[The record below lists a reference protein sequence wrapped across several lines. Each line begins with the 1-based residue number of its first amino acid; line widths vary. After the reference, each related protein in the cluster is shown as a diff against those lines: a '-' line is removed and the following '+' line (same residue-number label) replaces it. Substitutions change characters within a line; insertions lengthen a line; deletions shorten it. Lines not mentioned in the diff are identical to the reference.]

1 MLSAISLPPW
11 LRRCA
16 AGCLVALGWA
26 VPAAAS
32 DWAVDPVRLDLSPQ
46 QPTAVLQVRN
56 NSEQATTIQITAV
69 AWSQLSGK
77 EVYTPTRELLVSPPA
92 FTVAAKAEQVVRVA
106 LRRTAD
112 PASELSYRINLQEI
126 PPPPAPGFVGLQV
139 ALRVGLPVF
148 VQPLTGKAS
157 PKAVWTA
164 AALDD
169 KRIKV
174 VLENQGN
181 AHLQVSD
188 FALYVPGAEQAIARE
203 SGLSYALAGQAR
215 EWILSIKSPK
225 LPPNQRFRLKAYTD
239 AGEIETELV
248 LNQP

>member
-1 MLSAISLPPW
+1 MLSAVNLPPW

-16 AGCLVALGWA
+16 AVCLVVLSGAGP
-26 VPAAAS
+26 VAAS
-32 DWAVDPVRLDLSPQ
+32 DWAVDPVRIDLSPQ
-46 QPTAVLQVRN
+46 QQTAVLQVRN
-56 NSEQATTIQITAV
+56 NSDQATTIQIKAV
-69 AWSQLSGK
+69 SWSQQAGK
-77 EVYTPTRELLVSPPA
+77 EVYEPTRELLVSPPA
-92 FTVAAKAEQVVRVA
+92 FTLAAKAEQLVRVA

-174 VLENQGN
+174 GLDNQGN
-181 AHLQVSD
+181 AHLQVSEL
-188 FALYVPGAEQAIARE
+188 ALYVPGVEPAIAGE
-203 SGLSYALAGQAR
+203 SGLSYALAGQTR
-215 EWILSIKSPK
+215 EWILNLTTAK
-225 LPPNQRFRLKAYTD
+225 LPSNQRLRLKAYTD
-239 AGEIETELV
+239 AGEIDTEVV

>member
-1 MLSAISLPPW
+1 MLSAASLPPW
-11 LRRCA
+11 MWRCA
-16 AGCLVALGWA
+16 AACLVMLGSA
-26 VPAAAS
+26 GPVAAS

-46 QPTAVLQVRN
+46 QPSAVLQVRN
-56 NSEQATTIQITAV
+56 NSEQATTIQIKAV

-77 EVYTPTRELLVSPPA
+77 EVYAPTRELLVSPPA
-92 FTVAAKAEQVVRVA
+92 FTVAANAEQLVRVA

-157 PKAVWTA
+157 PKAVWA
-164 AALDD
+164 AVALDE

-188 FALYVPGAEQAIARE
+188 FALYIPGVEPAIASE
-203 SGLSYALAGQAR
+203 SGLSYALAGQTR
-215 EWILSIKSPK
+215 EWILNIKSLK
-225 LPPNQRFRLKAYTD
+225 LPSSQRLRLKAYTD